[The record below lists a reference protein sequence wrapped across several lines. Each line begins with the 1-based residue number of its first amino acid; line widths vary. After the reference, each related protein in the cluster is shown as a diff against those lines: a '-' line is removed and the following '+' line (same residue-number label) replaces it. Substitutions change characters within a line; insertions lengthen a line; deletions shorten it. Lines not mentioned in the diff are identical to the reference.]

1 MLTTPPPTLEPEPS
15 APPAAKWLLTFT
27 SSDPA
32 AADGDGRPWGDGTS
46 MAARARAGKPPWDEG
61 CRVRPMIG
69 GYDTFDAIRA
79 TFEAAIEDA
88 NARSVPAD
96 GKSNRRAVAPE
107 AERRAG
113 GSRQRRVLR
122 WDRPRLYASRL
133 RP

>member
-1 MLTTPPPTLEPEPS
+1 MQTTPPPPVNPETVPS

-46 MAARARAGKPPWDEG
+46 IAARARAGKPPWDEG

-79 TFEAAIEDA
+79 TFEAAIDDA
-88 NARSVPAD
+88 NARTVPP
-96 GKSNRRAVAPE
+96 GRSKGQRQT
-107 AERRAG
+107 G
-113 GSRQRRVLR
+113 G
-122 WDRPRLYASRL
+122 PA
-133 RP
+133 